1 MNRWLLHVVV
11 LIACVFVVFGCGDV
25 QRTVEPQEFP
35 VNASRTPSGALA
47 VSVSEGTVDLVAG
60 RTEVIGAVEW
70 RVEGNMMYVR
80 YVTNGNWKLAATHLV
95 VAESLDDVPTT
106 NGGNPKVGHFPFS
119 GEHVPPV
126 AVREYALTLDEW
138 GLDDVDEV
146 IIAAH
151 ADVVLCSERG
161 GADRE
166 EGAWGNGTRF
176 SESEADNPDGKGNTG
191 DTTSGGGN
199 WAMYFRVE
207 VKEPTTSGLLI
218 NEIFYAGSDA
228 SSFYFYDQFVELH
241 NSSNSTIYLDGIII
255 TRQAQSTYPDQETA
269 PFVRAIY
276 AYQFPGTPVTGRQYP
291 VQPGEFVVIA
301 ADAVNH
307 KQWCQKSIDLSHAD
321 WEFFNPLSSDYDN
334 PAVPNIV
341 NINPSSKVDYLI
353 NLTRNAVVIATGE
366 EYEYEEYDP
375 GKFHVRIPIETIIDG
390 VEYAAS
396 ASSTKELTSRVDAGL
411 AGIGCTRYSGQSVE
425 RGEPGLDT
433 NNSTVD
439 FLLTAHPTPGYSYFE
454 GNTGDRT
461 LAKRWVLSR

>member
-1 MNRWLLHVVV
+1 MNRRLLHVVV
-11 LIACVFVVFGCGDV
+11 LAACGFVVFGCGDV
-25 QRTVEPQEFP
+25 QKTLQPEDYLVQ
-35 VNASRTPSGALA
+35 AARTPRGTLA
-47 VSVSEGTVDLVAG
+47 VSVSEGTVDLIAG

-70 RVEGNMMYVR
+70 RVEGNVLRVR
-80 YVTNGNWKLAATHLV
+80 YATSGNWMLAATHLV
-95 VAESLDDVPTT
+95 VAGSLDEVPTT
-106 NGGNPKVGHFPFS
+106 NSGNPKVGHFPFS
-119 GEHVPPV
+119 GEHEPR
-126 AVREYALTLDEW
+126 AAECEYALALDEW
-138 GLDDVDEV
+138 GLGDVDEV

-151 ADVVLCSERG
+151 ADVVLCSEKG
-161 GADRE
+161 DADRE
-166 EGAWGNGTRF
+166 EGAWAYGTRF
-176 SESEADNPDGKGNTG
+176 SDSGTDIAVGQGNTENANP
-191 DTTSGGGN
+191 GGGS
-199 WAMYFRVE
+199 WAMYFKVR

-218 NEIFYAGSDA
+218 NEIFYCGSDA
-228 SSFYFYDQFVELH
+228 ASFYFYDQFVELH
-241 NSSNSTIYLDGIII
+241 NSSNSTIYLDGIIV

-291 VQPGEFVVIA
+291 VRPGEFVVIA

-307 KQWCQKSIDLSHAD
+307 KQWCQKSIDLSGAD

-366 EYEYEEYDP
+366 QYGYEEYEP

-425 RGEPGLDT
+425 RREPGLDT
-433 NNSTVD
+433 NNSTAD
-439 FLLTAHPTPGYSYFE
+439 FLLTLHPTPGYSYFE
-454 GNTGDRT
+454 GNTGEAT
-461 LAKRWVLSR
+461 LAKKIVLLK